1 MEGCYLYHDF
11 NNEKWIRSGK
21 AIGSNFG
28 TRHKQHQ
35 LGSKLTTVASQN
47 SKFYTSYPSQE
58 ISLVD
63 EHARKGKFEN
73 LQMFVGI
80 GYKKFLKFKLAHDF
94 KTQGRIFY
102 FDATINKKI
111 EAVKFSGSD
120 HLGPKQLHM
129 LGYLWELSYDLYIAP
144 SSNIS
149 SNPGFESVL
158 GIF

>member
-1 MEGCYLYHDF
+1 L
-11 NNEKWIRSGK
+11 
-21 AIGSNFG
+21 A
-28 TRHKQHQ
+28 
-35 LGSKLTTVASQN
+35 
-47 SKFYTSYPSQE
+47 
-58 ISLVD
+58 D

-80 GYKKFLKFKLAHDF
+80 GYKKLLKFKLTHDF
-94 KTQGRIFY
+94 ETQGGIFF

-120 HLGPKQLHM
+120 RLGQKQLHM
-129 LGYLWELSYDLYIAP
+129 LGYLWELSYDLCIAP

-149 SNPGFESVL
+149 SNPGFETVL